1 MRFHSCSGNGNKNHM
16 DMLCGFSTECE
27 TEYNLM
33 RVNIVDSRK
42 AMCWGVKL
50 YMQLLVISRDHFH
63 KLVMQGTICH
73 KNAARR
79 VDDSARS

>member
-1 MRFHSCSGNGNKNHM
+1 MRFHSCSGNGNKSHM

-42 AMCWGVKL
+42 AMCWGCEAI
-50 YMQLLVISRDHFH
+50 Y
-63 KLVMQGTICH
+63 
-73 KNAARR
+73 AATCN
-79 VDDSARS
+79 